1 MTEQGKR
8 KSAQWADLSSVYV
21 VVEGLITPTWE
32 SLGSFD
38 PWALANGLV
47 VEWGKMA
54 LCNQRLESTP
64 LETTQ
69 KVSVRI

>member
-47 VEWGKMA
+47 VE
-54 LCNQRLESTP
+54 
-64 LETTQ
+64 
-69 KVSVRI
+69 